1 MSRLKKEIWLKK
13 TGEGSIILKYQKM
26 SQEFLDAGYQEIMDE
41 RLAAFEA
48 GNTTRLPDS
57 AK

>member
-1 MSRLKKEIWLKK
+1 MVEEDR
-13 TGEGSIILKYQKM
+13 GGSIILKYQKM